1 MKIIRAKEAHMAVNL
16 ESSNVATRENRI
28 GSITGYIGT
37 LSDLAE
43 QSGCGTL
50 KGCSRCFSQSS
61 TCLSS
66 CALGQLSAIRDVA
79 IIHHGPAG
87 CSVASAGAYY
97 LDKVMAK
104 KRGVTNNTVY
114 VGTDMNEKD
123 TIFGSSDALR
133 KIILEVN
140 KRYSPKAIFVTS
152 SCATGIIG
160 EDIDSVVDDVRDEI
174 DVPIVAVHCEG
185 FKSRIWATGFDI
197 SDHAVLSSIVQ
208 PPKQKRNTIN
218 FKNFYESARPEIIEI
233 FKNFDLEPI
242 FLYCNS
248 TVEELSHISES
259 LATTCICG
267 TLGNYLG
274 NGLEEKYGV
283 PYIRTINPL
292 GIAGFETW
300 LREIGRV
307 TERSDAVEK
316 YIAEQRAIYI
326 PQIEKIK
333 NELKG
338 LKAVLGMGPGYTFEV
353 SRVLNELGIEVV
365 WALAWHYDKKYENG
379 DVPPSMEYLLENGV
393 DFEASVADQQNYEVM
408 NILNKY
414 QPDLYLSRHP
424 GSTVWAIKNG
434 TPAVY
439 VADEYMIFGYKHTLE
454 FAQSVLD
461 SIHNRSFE
469 KNLARRV
476 KLPYT
481 EWWYEQNVDK
491 FLEEGKK

>member
-1 MKIIRAKEAHMAVNL
+1 MAINL
-16 ESSNVATRENRI
+16 NNSNVATRENRI

-37 LSDLAE
+37 LGDLAK
-43 QSGCGTL
+43 QSECGTL

-66 CALGQLSAIRDVA
+66 CALGQLSAIRDIA

-104 KRGVTNNTVY
+104 KRGVMNNTVY

-123 TIFGSSDALR
+123 TIFGSAESLR

-160 EDIDSVVDDVRDEI
+160 EDIDSVVDEVKEEI

-197 SDHAVLSSIVQ
+197 SDHAVLSAIVQ

-300 LREIGRV
+300 LREIGKV
-307 TERSDAVEK
+307 TDRSEKVEK

-326 PQIEKIK
+326 PQIEEIK
-333 NELKG
+333 KELKG
-338 LKAVLGMGPGYTFEV
+338 LRAVLGMGPGYTFEV

-379 DVPPSMEYLLENGV
+379 DVPPSMKYLLENDV

-408 NILNKY
+408 NILHKY

-454 FAQSVLD
+454 FAKSILD

-469 KNLARRV
+469 QNLAKRV

-481 EWWYEQNVDK
+481 DWWYQQNVDK
-491 FLEEGKK
+491 FLEEAKK

>member
-1 MKIIRAKEAHMAVNL
+1 MAVNL

>member
-1 MKIIRAKEAHMAVNL
+1 MAVNL

-365 WALAWHYDKKYENG
+365 WALALHYDKKYENG

>member
-1 MKIIRAKEAHMAVNL
+1 MAINL
-16 ESSNVATRENRI
+16 DSSNVATRENRI
-28 GSITGYIGT
+28 GSITGYIGS
-37 LSDLAE
+37 LSDLAN
-43 QSGCGTL
+43 QSNCGTL

-104 KRGVTNNTVY
+104 KRGVSNNTVY
-114 VGTDMNEKD
+114 VGTDMNEHD
-123 TIFGSSDALR
+123 TIFGSAESLR

-140 KRYSPKAIFVTS
+140 KRYNPKAIFVTS

-160 EDIDSVVDDVRDEI
+160 EDIDSVVDDVREDVG
-174 DVPIVAVHCEG
+174 VPIVAVHCEG

-197 SDHAVLSSIVQ
+197 SDHAVLSSIVK
-208 PPKQKRNTIN
+208 PPKEKRNTIN

-248 TVEELSHISES
+248 TVEELEHISES

-300 LREIGRV
+300 LREIGKV
-307 TERSDAVEK
+307 TDRAEAVEK
-316 YIAEQRAIYI
+316 YIEEQRAIYI
-326 PQIEKIK
+326 PQIEEIK
-333 NELKG
+333 KELKG

-379 DVPPSMEYLLENGV
+379 DVPPSMEYLLEHDV

-454 FAQSVLD
+454 FAQSILD

-481 EWWYEQNVDK
+481 KWWYEQNVDR
-491 FLEEGKK
+491 FLEEVKK

>member
-1 MKIIRAKEAHMAVNL
+1 MAVNL

-87 CSVASAGAYY
+87 CSVVSAGAYY
-97 LDKVMAK
+97 HTKVMAK

>member
-1 MKIIRAKEAHMAVNL
+1 MAINTNT
-16 ESSNVATRENRI
+16 SNVATREARI
-28 GSITGYIGT
+28 GSITGYIGN
-37 LSDLAE
+37 LKDLAQKSE
-43 QSGCGTL
+43 CGTL

-79 IIHHGPAG
+79 VIHHGPAG
-87 CSVASAGAYY
+87 CSVASAGSYY

-104 KRGVTNNTVY
+104 KRGVTTSTVY
-114 VGTDMNEKD
+114 VGTDMNEND
-123 TIFGSSDALR
+123 TIFGSTEQLR

-140 KRYSPKAIFVTS
+140 RRYSPKAIFVTS

-160 EDIDSVVDDVRDEI
+160 EDIDSVVDDVRSEI
-174 DVPIVAVHCEG
+174 DVPVASVHCEG

-197 SDHAVLSSIVQ
+197 ADHAVLSTIVQ

-233 FKNFDLEPI
+233 FKNFDLEPV

-259 LATTCICG
+259 LATTCVCG

-283 PYIRTINPL
+283 PYVRSINQC
-292 GIAGFETW
+292 GITGFEAW
-300 LREIGRV
+300 LREIGKV
-307 TERSDAVEK
+307 TGRSDKVEK

-326 PQIEKIK
+326 PQIEEIK
-333 NELKG
+333 KELKG
-338 LKAVLGMGPGYTFEV
+338 LRAVIGMGPGYTFEV

-379 DVPPSMEYLLENGV
+379 DVPPSMKYLLDN
-393 DFEASVADQQNYEVM
+393 DINFEASVADQQNFEVM
-408 NILNKY
+408 NILHRFK
-414 QPDLYLSRHP
+414 PDLYLSRHP

-434 TPAVY
+434 TSAVY

-454 FAQSVLD
+454 FAQTILE
-461 SIHNRSFE
+461 SIRNRSFE
-469 KNLARRV
+469 QNLASRV

-481 EWWYEQNVDK
+481 DWWYTQNVDAFFESEK
-491 FLEEGKK
+491 ETKKAAV

>member
-1 MKIIRAKEAHMAVNL
+1 MAIHL
-16 ESSNVATRENRI
+16 ENSNVATRESRI

-37 LSDLAE
+37 LSDLAK

-61 TCLSS
+61 SCLST
-66 CALGQLSAIRDVA
+66 CALGQLAAIRDVA

-87 CSVASAGAYY
+87 CSVEGARRYY
-97 LDKVMAK
+97 LERTLAK

-114 VGTDMNEKD
+114 VGTGMDEND
-123 TIFGSSDALR
+123 TIFGAADTLR
-133 KIILEVN
+133 QIILEVYR
-140 KRYSPKAIFVTS
+140 RYSPKAIFVSS

-160 EDIDSVVDDVRDEI
+160 EDIDSVVDDVREEI
-174 DVPIVAVHCEG
+174 DVPVAAVHCEG

-197 SDHAVLSSIVQ
+197 SDHAILSSVVK
-208 PPKQKRNTIN
+208 PPRQKRDTIN
-218 FKNFYESARPEIIEI
+218 FKNFYESARPEIIEM
-233 FKNFDLEPI
+233 FRNFDLEPI

-248 TVEELSHISES
+248 TIEELSHISES

-292 GIAGFETW
+292 GVAGFETW
-300 LREIGRV
+300 LREIGKV
-307 TERSDAVEK
+307 TGRKDKVER
-316 YIAEQRAIYI
+316 YIEEQRAIYI
-326 PQIEKIK
+326 PQIEEVKK
-333 NELKG
+333 ELKG

-379 DVPPSMEYLLENGV
+379 DVPPSMEYLLDNDI

-408 NILNKY
+408 NILHKY

-454 FAQSVLD
+454 FAQAVLD

-481 EWWYEQNVDK
+481 DWWYEQKVDT
-491 FLEEGKK
+491 FLEEAGR

>member
-1 MKIIRAKEAHMAVNL
+1 MAINL
-16 ESSNVATRENRI
+16 DSSNVATRENRI
-28 GSITGYIGT
+28 GSITGYIGS
-37 LSDLAE
+37 LSDLANK
-43 QSGCGTL
+43 SNCGTL

-61 TCLSS
+61 TCLSQ

-79 IIHHGPAG
+79 IVHHGPSG

-104 KRGVTNNTVY
+104 KRGVTNDTVY
-114 VGTDMNEKD
+114 VGTDMDEND
-123 TIFGSSDALR
+123 TIFGSTDSLR
-133 KIILEVN
+133 SIILEVN
-140 KRYSPKAIFVTS
+140 RRYSPKTIFVTS

-160 EDIDSVVDDVRDEI
+160 EDIDSVVDDVKEEI
-174 DVPIVAVHCEG
+174 DVPVVAVHCEG

-197 SDHAVLSSIVQ
+197 SDHAVLSSIVK
-208 PPKQKRNTIN
+208 PPSEKRNTIN
-218 FKNFYESARPEIIEI
+218 FKNFYESARPEIIEM

-248 TVEELSHISES
+248 TIEELEHISES

-274 NGLEEKYGV
+274 NALEEKYQV

-307 TERSDAVEK
+307 TDRSLPVEK
-316 YIAEQRAIYI
+316 YIEEQRAIYI
-326 PQIEKIK
+326 PQIEEIK
-333 NELKG
+333 KELKG

-365 WALAWHYDKKYENG
+365 WALAWHYDKKYDNG
-379 DVPPSMEYLLENGV
+379 DVPPSMEYLLENEI
-393 DFEASVADQQNYEVM
+393 DFETIVADQQNYEVM

-454 FAQSVLD
+454 FAQAILD
-461 SIHNRSFE
+461 SIRNRSFE

-481 EWWYEQNVDK
+481 DWWYKQNVDI
-491 FLEEGKK
+491 FLEEAKK

>member
-1 MKIIRAKEAHMAVNL
+1 VAINL
-16 ESSNVATRENRI
+16 DSSNVGTRENRI
-28 GSITGYIGT
+28 GSITGYIGS
-37 LSDLAE
+37 LSDLAN
-43 QSGCGTL
+43 QSECGTL

-61 TCLSS
+61 TCLSQ

-79 IIHHGPAG
+79 VIHHGPSG

-104 KRGVTNNTVY
+104 KRSITNNTVY
-114 VGTDMNEKD
+114 VGTDMNEED
-123 TIFGSSDALR
+123 TIFGSSDSLG
-133 KIILEVN
+133 KIIKEVN
-140 KRYSPKAIFVTS
+140 KRYKPKAIFVTS

-160 EDIDSVVDDVRDEI
+160 EDIDSVVDDIKVEL

-197 SDHAVLSSIVQ
+197 SDHAVLSSIVK
-208 PPKQKRNTIN
+208 PPKIKRNTVN
-218 FKNFYESARPEIIEI
+218 FKNFYESARPEIIEM

-248 TVEELSHISES
+248 TVEELEHISES

-300 LREIGRV
+300 LREIGKV
-307 TERSDAVEK
+307 TDTTEAIEK
-316 YIAEQRAIYI
+316 YIVEQRAIYL
-326 PQIEKIK
+326 PQIDEIK
-333 NELKG
+333 KELKG

-353 SRVLNELGIEVV
+353 SRVLDELGIEVA

-379 DVPPSMEYLLENGV
+379 DVPPAMEYLLEHDV

-454 FAQSVLD
+454 FAQSILD
-461 SIHNRSFE
+461 SIRNRSFE
-469 KNLARRV
+469 KNLAKRV

-481 EWWYEQNVDK
+481 NWWYEQNVDN
-491 FLEEGKK
+491 FLEEVKG

>member
-1 MKIIRAKEAHMAVNL
+1 MAVNL

-379 DVPPSMEYLLENGV
+379 DVLPSMEYLLENGV

>member
-1 MKIIRAKEAHMAVNL
+1 MTIKL
-16 ESSNVATRENRI
+16 DSSNVATRENRL
-28 GSITGYIGT
+28 GSITGYIGS
-37 LSDLAE
+37 LSDLA
-43 QSGCGTL
+43 QKSSCGTL
-50 KGCSRCFSQSS
+50 KGGNRCFSQSS
-61 TCLSS
+61 TCLST

-79 IIHHGPAG
+79 VIHHGPSG
-87 CSVASAGAYY
+87 CSAASAGTYY

-104 KRGVTNNTVY
+104 KRGVSNNTVY
-114 VGTDMNEKD
+114 VGTDMNERD
-123 TIFGSSDALR
+123 TIFGSAESLR

-140 KRYSPKAIFVTS
+140 ERYRPKAIFVTS

-160 EDIDSVVDDVRDEI
+160 EDIDSVVEDIKLKIE
-174 DVPIVAVHCEG
+174 VPVVAVHCEG

-197 SDHAVLSSIVQ
+197 SDHAVLSSIVE
-208 PPKQKRNTIN
+208 PPQKKRNTVN
-218 FKNFYESARPEIIEI
+218 FKNFYESARPEIIEM
-233 FKNFDLEPI
+233 FQRFDLEPV

-248 TVEELSHISES
+248 TIEELKHISEAM
-259 LATTCICG
+259 ATTCICG

-274 NGLEEKYGV
+274 NGLEKKYGV

-300 LREIGRV
+300 LREIGSV
-307 TERSDAVEK
+307 TGRQEAVEE
-316 YIAEQRAIYI
+316 YINEQRAVYI
-326 PQIEKIK
+326 PQIEEIK
-333 NELKG
+333 KELKG

-379 DVPPSMEYLLENGV
+379 DIPPAMQYLLENEI
-393 DFEASVADQQNYEVM
+393 DFETSVADQQNYEVM

-414 QPDLYLSRHP
+414 RPDLYLSRHP

-439 VADEYMIFGYKHTLE
+439 VADEYMIFGYRNTLT
-454 FAQSVLD
+454 FAQAILD
-461 SIHNRSFE
+461 SIRNRSFE
-469 KNLARRV
+469 KNLAGRV

-481 EWWYEQNVDK
+481 DWWYQQAVNL
-491 FLEEGKK
+491 FLEEVKK

>member
-1 MKIIRAKEAHMAVNL
+1 MAINL
-16 ESSNVATRENRI
+16 DNSNVATRENRI
-28 GSITGYIGT
+28 GSITGYIGS
-37 LSDLAE
+37 LCDLAK
-43 QSGCGTL
+43 QSECGTL

-66 CALGQLSAIRDVA
+66 CALGQLSAIRDIAV
-79 IIHHGPAG
+79 IHHGPSG
-87 CSVASAGAYY
+87 CSVASAGTYY

-104 KRGVTNNTVY
+104 KRGVTTNTVY
-114 VGTDMNEKD
+114 VGTDMNEED
-123 TIFGSSDALR
+123 TIFGSAESLR

-140 KRYSPKAIFVTS
+140 KRYQPKAIFVTS

-160 EDIDSVVDDVRDEI
+160 EDIDSVVDDVRDEVG
-174 DVPIVAVHCEG
+174 VPIVTVHCEG

-197 SDHAVLSSIVQ
+197 SDHAVLSSIVK
-208 PPKQKRNTIN
+208 PPKEKRNTIN
-218 FKNFYESARPEIIEI
+218 FKNFYESARPEIIDI

-248 TVEELSHISES
+248 TVEELEHISES

-300 LREIGRV
+300 LREIGKV
-307 TERSDAVEK
+307 TDRAKAVEN
-316 YIAEQRAIYI
+316 YIVEQRAIYL
-326 PQIEKIK
+326 PQIEEIK
-333 NELKG
+333 KELKG
-338 LKAVLGMGPGYTFEV
+338 IKAVLGMGPGYTFEV
-353 SRVLNELGIEVV
+353 SRVLDELGIEVV

-379 DVPPSMEYLLENGV
+379 DVPPSMKYLLEHDV

-439 VADEYMIFGYKHTLE
+439 VADEYMIFGYQHTLE
-454 FAQSVLD
+454 FAQAILD

-481 EWWYEQNVDK
+481 KWWYEQNVDN
-491 FLEEGKK
+491 FLEEVTK